1 MSVPTWLVMQP
12 DDAARARHPAGQW
25 RPDLA
30 RMAGVMAERLAEE
43 GHPYPRFAASVLAE
57 RGRLGMDRTS
67 FAAHLGLDEPTIA
80 AAEDG
85 TLPPTDAPAPLTRI
99 PLFDDDVWRR

>member
-1 MSVPTWLVMQP
+1 MPTWLMMEA
-12 DDAARARHPAGQW
+12 DDAARRRHPSGQW

-30 RMAGVMAERLAEE
+30 RMAGAVADRLAGE
-43 GHPYPRFAASVLAE
+43 GHPVPRFAASVLAE
-57 RGRLGMDRTS
+57 RGRLGMDRGA

-85 TLPPTDAPAPLTRI
+85 ILPPADAPPALSRLS
-99 PLFDDDVWRR
+99 LFDDEVL

>member
-1 MSVPTWLVMQP
+1 MSMPTWLVMQP
-12 DDAARARHPAGQW
+12 DDAARNRHPSGQW

-30 RMAGVMAERLAEE
+30 RMAAAMAERLAGE
-43 GHPYPRFAASVLAE
+43 GHPFPGFAASVLAE
-57 RGRLGMDRTS
+57 RGRLGMDRTA

-85 TLPPTDAPAPLTRI
+85 VLPPDDAPIELSRLV
-99 PLFDDDVWRR
+99 LFDDD

>member
-1 MSVPTWLVMQP
+1 MSMPTWLTMQP
-12 DDAARARHPAGQW
+12 DDAARDRHPSGQW

-30 RMAGVMAERLAEE
+30 RLAGAMADRLAGE
-43 GHPYPRFAASVLAE
+43 GHPFPRFAASVLAE
-57 RGRLGMDRTS
+57 RGRLGMDRTA

-85 TLPPTDAPAPLTRI
+85 VLPPADAPTELSRLS
-99 PLFDDDVWRR
+99 LFDEEGA

>member
-1 MSVPTWLVMQP
+1 MPTWLVMQP
-12 DDAARARHPAGQW
+12 DDAARDRHPSGQW

-30 RMAGVMAERLAEE
+30 RMAGVVAERLAEE
-43 GHPYPRFAASVLAE
+43 GHPFPGFAASVLAE
-57 RGRLGMDRTS
+57 RGRLGMDRTA

-85 TLPPTDAPAPLTRI
+85 MLPPADAPPALRR
-99 PLFDDDVWRR
+99 LSLLDDGPG

>member
-1 MSVPTWLVMQP
+1 MRP
-12 DDAARARHPAGQW
+12 DDDARDRHPSGQW

-30 RMAGVMAERLAEE
+30 RMADAVADRLAGE
-43 GHPYPRFAASVLAE
+43 GHPFPRFAASVLAE
-57 RGRLGMDRTS
+57 RGRLGMDRAT

-85 TLPPTDAPAPLTRI
+85 VLAPADAPPALSRLS
-99 PLFDDDVWRR
+99 LFDGDGP